1 MNNRGIITTQIK
13 AWGIKERKMNKPKII
28 SIETIKIN
36 EYPESIRLTD
46 RYKGHPEHF
55 FEEEEEDTKSTY
67 RGKINPTQYSEEK
80 SKR

>member
-1 MNNRGIITTQIK
+1 
-13 AWGIKERKMNKPKII
+13 MNKPKII

-46 RYKGHPEHF
+46 RYKGQPEHC